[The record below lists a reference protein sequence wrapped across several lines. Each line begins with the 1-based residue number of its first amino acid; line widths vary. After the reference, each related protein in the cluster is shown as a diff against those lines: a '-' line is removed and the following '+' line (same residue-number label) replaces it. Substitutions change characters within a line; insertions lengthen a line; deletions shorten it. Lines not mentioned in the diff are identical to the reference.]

1 MKKHTRVIA
10 SGALATAVIAAL
22 SAFASNYSGTLGNVS
37 GATASVAASSTV
49 SAATAAAAT
58 GRKQLPSGVAEQASF
73 DRFIIKFQDGSAAQ
87 RSQTTL
93 LNAVNSAVGRAGVAS
108 LRSAAN
114 GTQSALTPRH
124 LRRMSQGAD
133 VIRFSHAL
141 SHTEAQAL
149 LQELRKDPSVV
160 YAQPDYL
167 KHAMSTTDDPELSR
181 MWHFNNP
188 TTGIRAPLAWDTSK
202 GAGVLVAVLDT
213 GYLDHRDLDANIV
226 AGYDFIGSYGQSA
239 DYPDV
244 AGDGDG
250 RDADAHDPGDWTDA
264 SMPWCGRNSDSS
276 FHGTHV
282 AGTVA
287 AVGNNTTD
295 VVGVAY
301 EAKVQ
306 PVRVLGHCGGFT
318 SDIADAITWASGGAV
333 AGAPDNSSNHAE
345 VLNLS
350 LGGGGSCANDQVTQ
364 AAIDGAISRGV
375 TVVVAAG
382 NNNAD
387 AANFSPASCKGV
399 ITVGANG
406 VDGARSWFSNYGPT
420 VTVTAPGGNAN
431 SGTSPDDAWIWSLG
445 NTGTKAPVAS
455 PAGDAVVPNI
465 GTSMAS
471 PHVAG
476 IVALMQSAAVAS
488 GNPPLTPAQVR
499 TILRRTAKPFSVAPP
514 TSMSMGAGI
523 VDAAA
528 AVAAASQPIPE
539 DTSVLLDN
547 RKAVANQAGGAGEGL
562 VYSIVVPAGTSSLN
576 LRSYGGTGDVSLYV
590 SYEAQPTTVLY
601 DRKSAKPGN
610 SEAVV
615 ITNPQPGTYYLR
627 MVGEKAFTAVSV
639 MGLYQ

>member
-1 MKKHTRVIA
+1 MKKHTKILA
-10 SGALATAVIAAL
+10 SGALATAVITAIT
-22 SAFASNYSGTLGNVS
+22 AFASNYSGTLGGV
-37 GATASVAASSTV
+37 GAVPT
-49 SAATAAAAT
+49 SAAAAPALAAAAAT
-58 GRKQLPSGVAEQASF
+58 TGKAMVMPAGPQEQASF
-73 DRFIIKFQDGSAAQ
+73 DRFIVRFQDGSAAQ
-87 RSQTTL
+87 RSQSTL
-93 LNAVNSAVGRAGVAS
+93 LGVMQSAVTRAGVAAT
-108 LRSAAN
+108 RSSAG
-114 GTQSALTPRH
+114 GTQGALTLRH

-133 VIRFSHAL
+133 VVRFSHAL
-141 SHTEAQAL
+141 NRAEADAL
-149 LQELRKDPSVV
+149 LAELRKDPSVL

-167 KHAMSTTDDPELSR
+167 KHALQTQTNDPEFARL
-181 MWHFNNP
+181 WHYSNP

-202 GAGVLVAVLDT
+202 GDGVLVAVLDT
-213 GYLDHRDLDANIV
+213 GYLDHADLDANIV
-226 AGYDFIGSYGQSA
+226 PGYDFIGAYGQDASH
-239 DYPDV
+239 PDI

-264 SMPWCGRNSDSS
+264 SMPWCGRTSDSS

-287 AVGNNTTD
+287 AVGNNSTG

-318 SDIADAITWASGGAV
+318 SDIADAITWASGGSV
-333 AGAPDNSSNHAE
+333 PGAPDNSSNHAE

-350 LGGGGSCANDQVTQ
+350 LGGAGTCGNDPATQ
-364 AAIDGAISRGV
+364 TAIDGAIARGV

-382 NNNAD
+382 NSNAD

-406 VDGARSWFSNYGPT
+406 VDGAKSWFSNYGAT
-420 VTVTAPGGNAN
+420 VTVTAPGGSAT

-445 NTGTKAPVAS
+445 NAGTQAPQPS
-455 PAGDAVVPNI
+455 PAGDRIVPNI

-476 IVALMQSAAVAS
+476 IVALMQSAAVAA
-488 GNPPLTPAQVR
+488 GNPALTPAQVR
-499 TILRRTAKPFSVAPP
+499 TILRRTAKPFTVAPSASTP
-514 TSMSMGAGI
+514 MGAGI
-523 VDAAA
+523 VDAAN
-528 AVAAASQPIPE
+528 AVAAAKQPIAE
-539 DTSVLLDN
+539 DPSTLLDN
-547 RKAVANQAGGAGEGL
+547 RKALANQSGAIGEGL
-562 VYSIVVPAGTSSLN
+562 LYSIVVPAGTSSLN

-590 SYEAQPTTVLY
+590 SFEAQPSTVLY

-627 MVGEKAFTAVSV
+627 MVGEKAFAGVSV
-639 MGLYQ
+639 MGVYQ